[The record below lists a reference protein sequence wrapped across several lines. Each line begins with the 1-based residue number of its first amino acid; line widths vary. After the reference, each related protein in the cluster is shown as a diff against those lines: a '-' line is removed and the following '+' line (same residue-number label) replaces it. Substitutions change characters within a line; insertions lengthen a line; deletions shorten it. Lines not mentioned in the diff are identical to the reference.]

1 MKRAAR
7 RLLIGLRAR
16 MITPVIGRFDIL
28 DERLDATDLRLEA
41 LARRLDD
48 LEVLIQS
55 VGGRLSTLA
64 EAPVESEARILRR
77 VEEIEKLLGARAGD
91 R

>member
-1 MKRAAR
+1 MQAAR
-7 RLLIGLRAR
+7 RTVLAFRSR
-16 MITPVIGRFDIL
+16 MLTPVIGRFDQL
-28 DERLDATDLRLEA
+28 DERLDATDRRLEA

-55 VGGRLSTLA
+55 AGSRLSTLA
-64 EAPVESEARILRR
+64 EAPAESEARILRR
-77 VEEIEKLLGARAGD
+77 VEEIEKLLGAGAGD

>member
-1 MKRAAR
+1 M
-7 RLLIGLRAR
+7 
-16 MITPVIGRFDIL
+16 GRFDML
-28 DERLDATDLRLEA
+28 DERLDRTDQRLEV

-77 VEEIEKLLGARAGD
+77 VEEIERLLGAGAGD